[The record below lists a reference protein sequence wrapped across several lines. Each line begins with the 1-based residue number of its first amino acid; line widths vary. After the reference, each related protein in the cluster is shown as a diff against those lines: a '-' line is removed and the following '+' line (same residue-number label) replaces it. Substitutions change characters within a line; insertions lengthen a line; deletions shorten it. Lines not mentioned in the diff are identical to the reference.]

1 MKSVIINILLS
12 VGASFIFI
20 FLQSLLESEFINVFL
35 RDNIIT
41 LLVALLAINLTTIGI
56 VLSKIRD
63 ILDLNKS
70 SEFTNTR
77 REMLL
82 SVKEQIG
89 LIIVASLLLIVRYSN
104 AYESWEFDN
113 IFIDTALLTTFVYA
127 IIILYDTAKS
137 VFIIIDLG
145 NES

>member
-1 MKSVIINILLS
+1 MTSVIKNIFIS

-20 FLQSLLESEFINVFL
+20 FLQTLLESEFINNFL
-35 RDNIIT
+35 RDNVIT

-63 ILDLNKS
+63 ILELNNGS
-70 SEFTNTR
+70 NFSDTR

-89 LIIVASLLLIVRYSN
+89 LIIVASILLVVRYSTV
-104 AYESWEFDN
+104 YERLQIDN
-113 IFIDTALLTTFVYA
+113 IFIDTALLSTFIYA
-127 IIILYDTAKS
+127 ILILYDTAKS
-137 VFIIIDLG
+137 VFIIIDLK